1 MIFAPSAHAQKL
13 EAGSSAALVPVPA
26 HTNVNIVSHR
36 DTAQDLIVKRRV
48 LTKVLE
54 AHNSPLVGSVDAF
67 MATCTSYSLNCYLL
81 PSITRLE
88 SSFGQFTHPG
98 SNNPFGWGGG
108 YILFPSWADAI
119 QTVGK
124 GLRYDYID
132 RGADTIDA
140 IGRKYAA
147 SPTWSIRVERF
158 IAEFERLE
166 EASLQ
171 AENISL

>member
-13 EAGSSAALVPVPA
+13 EAGSSAALIAVPSN
-26 HTNVNIVSHR
+26 TNVNLVSHR
-36 DTAQDLIVKRRV
+36 DTAQDLIIKRRV

-54 AHNSPLVGSVDAF
+54 ADHSPLAGSVDAF
-67 MATCTSYSLNCYLL
+67 MATCTSYNLNCYLL

-88 SSFGQFTHPG
+88 SSFGQFTYPG

-108 YILFPSWADAI
+108 YIMFPTWADAI

-140 IGRKYAA
+140 IGSKYAA
-147 SPTWSIRVERF
+147 SPTWSVRVERF
-158 IAEFERLE
+158 IHDFESME